1 MLSLH
6 PQLRTYPLFMI
17 LLFPI
22 ERVLENHQYDMQRE
36 CFVFTEIDLDHLIIM
51 RDCSA

>member
-1 MLSLH
+1 MLSLR
-6 PQLRTYPLFMI
+6 PQLRALSLYVF

-22 ERVLENHQYDMQRE
+22 ERNLENHQYDMQRE

-51 RDCSA
+51 RDCGA